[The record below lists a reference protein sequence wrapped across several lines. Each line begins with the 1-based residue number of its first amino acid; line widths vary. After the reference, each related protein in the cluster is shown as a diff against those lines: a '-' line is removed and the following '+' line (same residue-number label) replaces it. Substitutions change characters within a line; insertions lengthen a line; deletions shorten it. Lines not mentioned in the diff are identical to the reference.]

1 MHACGYKRF
10 IILTLTTPLDP
21 LQAGC
26 SVDEEM
32 QATVPVSG
40 STCHDRVELFQADQL
55 KFKPERSGGNNSL
68 CWKRTGAN

>member
-1 MHACGYKRF
+1 M
-10 IILTLTTPLDP
+10 TLTTPLDP

-40 STCHDRVELFQADQL
+40 STCQDRVELFQDDQL
-55 KFKPERSGGNNSL
+55 KPEHFCGNNSL